1 MSKRTFSVVWFFVFA
16 VLASIG
22 LYVSAPRLFVTGLDR
37 QLMLSVESRDAGRT
51 RILLSKG
58 ANPNGTYYRSQRYV
72 DAEPLLSFA
81 VKNHDR
87 ENLDALLDGGA
98 RINKSDWLGRTALM
112 FAIELQNYALA
123 SYLLDRGADPA
134 IKDRH
139 GKTAYDRLQNGV
151 QGYLGLRAKLMLSAS
166 L

>member
-1 MSKRTFSVVWFFVFA
+1 MSKRTFGAIWFFVFA

-22 LYVSAPRLFVTGLDR
+22 LYVSAPRLFVTGFDR
-37 QLMLSVESRDAGRT
+37 QLILSVESRDASTT

-72 DAEPLLSFA
+72 DAQPLLSFA
-81 VKNHDR
+81 VINDDR
-87 ENLDALLDGGA
+87 ENLDTLLDGGA
-98 RINKSDWLGRTALM
+98 RINEPDWCGRTALM
-112 FAIELQNYALA
+112 LAIEHQNYALA

-139 GKTAYDRLQNGV
+139 GKTAYDRLQSHI
-151 QGYLGLRAKLMLSAS
+151 QRYPELRAKLIPIVH
-166 L
+166 